1 VDLNVLIEREFGDNP
16 PPGAIPSMLE
26 TCFREVE
33 SRGLS
38 EVGVYRIAGS
48 ILEINGIK
56 DALNHGRTPIDNT
69 TDIYAICDVIKSFFR
84 TLPEPVIPPT
94 TYFTF
99 IDSAKIE
106 QLEPRLAKIKQLI
119 RELPASNFDLLKR
132 LFEHLDKITDYEE
145 LNQMTSH
152 SLSIV
157 IGPNILR
164 APRDDFAVTMSNMGH
179 AHSVVRAMIS
189 HCHVL
194 FGDADI
200 EAEYEDGDNYD
211 EQYDENTIPEGSEE
225 EDVMTPAFN
234 VIPAST
240 EGHSD
245 EGRPGD

>member
-1 VDLNVLIEREFGDNP
+1 LNVLIEREFGDNP

-33 SRGLS
+33 SRGLP
-38 EVGVYRIAGS
+38 EVGIYRIAGS
-48 ILEINGIK
+48 TLEINRIK
-56 DALNHGRTPIDNT
+56 DALNHGHTLIDDS

-84 TLPEPVIPPT
+84 TLPEPVVPST
-94 TYFTF
+94 MYFTF

-106 QLEPRLAKIKQLI
+106 SLEPRLAKIRRLL
-119 RELPASNFDLLKR
+119 RELPAANFDLLKR
-132 LFEHLDKITDYEE
+132 LFEHLDKVTDYEE

-157 IGPNILR
+157 VGPNILR
-164 APRDDFAVTMSNMGH
+164 APRNDFAVTMSNMGH
-179 AHSVVRAMIS
+179 AHSVTRAMIS

-194 FGDADI
+194 FGEADI
-200 EAEYEDGDNYD
+200 EAENEDGDDYD
-211 EQYDENTIPEGSEE
+211 EQYDEDTIPEGSEE
-225 EDVMTPAFN
+225 GGSMMTPAFN

-245 EGRPGD
+245 EGRPGY